1 MYTLIKK
8 TFHRVGKKL
17 FVRNCVT
24 SQGQT
29 KYIKTI
35 EDMAHPKS
43 LPLLG
48 TKLDLIFAGGGTK
61 LHEYIDKRHKQLGPI
76 FYEKLEGDTK
86 LVFVSDPMLIKSV
99 FLSLEGKY
107 PAHILPEPWVLYEK
121 FYGSKRGLF
130 FMNGEEWLTNR
141 RIMNKLLL
149 REDSIKWIEEPV
161 KNTVE
166 KFVQYWKTE
175 VKDGTVANLESDL
188 YRLSTEVILSILI
201 GTNSSLKYSAHY
213 EELLTM
219 LSETVKKIFQTT
231 TKLFGLPL
239 NLCLRLNLNVWRNF
253 KESVDM
259 SLLLAQ
265 KLVSEMLLKRDDNNG
280 LVHKLLAENVSD
292 NLIIRIVADFI
303 IAAGDTT
310 AYTSIWSL
318 FLLAQ
323 NDEISHEI
331 RTGNIGYVK
340 NVRTN
345 IPCNITSKRNFSFEG
360 FVQWQGQ
367 TYASISNSSLVHLM
381 QDGLLYVHDTTGLPW
396 WATIITSTVLL
407 RSFMT
412 LPLTIYTNLI
422 LAKVENISLE
432 LKDLV
437 EELKRETAMAKKM
450 YKLTNKQAIILYK
463 RSLKK
468 QWRSLIVR
476 DNCHPLK
483 ASLVM
488 WVQIPI
494 WVCMSFAL
502 RNLVNCPSGDPAALV
517 TLMELAAGG
526 IGWIPNLT
534 EPDHSYILPVA
545 FGMTNLA
552 VIEIQKM
559 SKLRQP
565 SKIYNIFTNMFRV
578 FSIIMIPV
586 AASVPS
592 CMCLYWVTS
601 SSFGIVQNLCLLSPS
616 LRRKLRIPE
625 APSELEQPYSHMKDE
640 VRLLLQKITP
650 KKYQ

>member
-340 NVRTN
+340 NV
-345 IPCNITSKRNFSFEG
+345 
-360 FVQWQGQ
+360 
-367 TYASISNSSLVHLM
+367 
-381 QDGLLYVHDTTGLPW
+381 
-396 WATIITSTVLL
+396 
-407 RSFMT
+407 
-412 LPLTIYTNLI
+412 
-422 LAKVENISLE
+422 
-432 LKDLV
+432 
-437 EELKRETAMAKKM
+437 
-450 YKLTNKQAIILYK
+450 
-463 RSLKK
+463 
-468 QWRSLIVR
+468 
-476 DNCHPLK
+476 
-483 ASLVM
+483 
-488 WVQIPI
+488 
-494 WVCMSFAL
+494 
-502 RNLVNCPSGDPAALV
+502 
-517 TLMELAAGG
+517 
-526 IGWIPNLT
+526 
-534 EPDHSYILPVA
+534 
-545 FGMTNLA
+545 
-552 VIEIQKM
+552 
-559 SKLRQP
+559 
-565 SKIYNIFTNMFRV
+565 
-578 FSIIMIPV
+578 
-586 AASVPS
+586 
-592 CMCLYWVTS
+592 
-601 SSFGIVQNLCLLSPS
+601 NLCLLSPS

-640 VRLLLQKITP
+640 TPIIASIYTSGRDEQYFSKAHKFLPYRWDRNDPRRKDLVNHVTSASVPFALGARTMNFIMKYDIGIPNTLQV
-650 KKYQ
+650 

>member
-1 MYTLIKK
+1 MNKLLLREDSIKWIEEPVKNTVEKFVQYWKTEVKDGTVANLESDCIDCLRKRTLRRTSNYALRNCQKIFQ
-8 TFHRVGKKL
+8 TTTKL
-17 FVRNCVT
+17 F
-24 SQGQT
+24 G
-29 KYIKTI
+29 
-35 EDMAHPKS
+35 
-43 LPLLG
+43 LPLNLCLRLNLNVWRNFKESVDMSLLLAQ
-48 TKLDLIFAGGGTK
+48 KLVSEMLLKRDDNNGSLHTHQFGVYSYWHKMMKYHMKYGQEMAT

-188 YRLSTEVILSILI
+188 YRLSTE
-201 GTNSSLKYSAHY
+201 
-213 EELLTM
+213 
-219 LSETVKKIFQTT
+219 
-231 TKLFGLPL
+231 
-239 NLCLRLNLNVWRNF
+239 
-253 KESVDM
+253 
-259 SLLLAQ
+259 AQ

-340 NVRTN
+340 NV
-345 IPCNITSKRNFSFEG
+345 
-360 FVQWQGQ
+360 
-367 TYASISNSSLVHLM
+367 
-381 QDGLLYVHDTTGLPW
+381 
-396 WATIITSTVLL
+396 
-407 RSFMT
+407 
-412 LPLTIYTNLI
+412 
-422 LAKVENISLE
+422 
-432 LKDLV
+432 
-437 EELKRETAMAKKM
+437 
-450 YKLTNKQAIILYK
+450 
-463 RSLKK
+463 
-468 QWRSLIVR
+468 
-476 DNCHPLK
+476 
-483 ASLVM
+483 
-488 WVQIPI
+488 
-494 WVCMSFAL
+494 
-502 RNLVNCPSGDPAALV
+502 
-517 TLMELAAGG
+517 
-526 IGWIPNLT
+526 
-534 EPDHSYILPVA
+534 
-545 FGMTNLA
+545 
-552 VIEIQKM
+552 
-559 SKLRQP
+559 
-565 SKIYNIFTNMFRV
+565 
-578 FSIIMIPV
+578 
-586 AASVPS
+586 
-592 CMCLYWVTS
+592 
-601 SSFGIVQNLCLLSPS
+601 NLCLLSPS

-640 VRLLLQKITP
+640 TPIIASIYTSGRDEQYFSKAHKFLPYRWDRNDPRRKDLVNHVTSASVPFALGARTMNFIMKYDIGIPNTLQV
-650 KKYQ
+650 

>member
-340 NVRTN
+340 NVVKESMRLYPVAPFLTRILPKN
-345 IPCNITSKRNFSFEG
+345 DILGDFQLPENTPII
-360 FVQWQGQ
+360 
-367 TYASISNSSLVHLM
+367 ASIYTSGRDEQYFSKAHKF
-381 QDGLLYVHDTTGLPW
+381 LPYRW
-396 WATIITSTVLL
+396 D
-407 RSFMT
+407 RND
-412 LPLTIYTNLI
+412 PRR
-422 LAKVENISLE
+422 
-432 LKDLV
+432 KDLV
-437 EELKRETAMAKKM
+437 
-450 YKLTNKQAIILYK
+450 N
-463 RSLKK
+463 
-468 QWRSLIVR
+468 
-476 DNCHPLK
+476 H
-483 ASLVM
+483 
-488 WVQIPI
+488 
-494 WVCMSFAL
+494 
-502 RNLVNCPSGDPAALV
+502 V
-517 TLMELAAGG
+517 T
-526 IGWIPNLT
+526 
-534 EPDHSYILPVA
+534 S
-545 FGMTNLA
+545 
-552 VIEIQKM
+552 
-559 SKLRQP
+559 
-565 SKIYNIFTNMFRV
+565 
-578 FSIIMIPV
+578 
-586 AASVPS
+586 ASVPFALGARS
-592 CMCLYWVTS
+592 CIGRKMAMLQLTEFITQIVHNFDLKCGNVAKVSPVTS
-601 SSFGIVQNLCLLSPS
+601 QVLVPS
-616 LRRKLRIPE
+616 CPV
-625 APSELEQPYSHMKDE
+625 ELIISQRNK
-640 VRLLLQKITP
+640 
-650 KKYQ
+650 

>member
-188 YRLSTEVILSILI
+188 YRLSTE
-201 GTNSSLKYSAHY
+201 
-213 EELLTM
+213 
-219 LSETVKKIFQTT
+219 
-231 TKLFGLPL
+231 
-239 NLCLRLNLNVWRNF
+239 
-253 KESVDM
+253 
-259 SLLLAQ
+259 AQ

-640 VRLLLQKITP
+640 TP
-650 KKYQ
+650 IIASIYTSGRDEQYFSKAHKFLPYRWDRNDPRRKDLVNHIVHNFDLKCGNVAKVSPVTSQVLVPSCPVELIISQRNK

>member
-188 YRLSTEVILSILI
+188 YRLSTE
-201 GTNSSLKYSAHY
+201 
-213 EELLTM
+213 
-219 LSETVKKIFQTT
+219 
-231 TKLFGLPL
+231 
-239 NLCLRLNLNVWRNF
+239 
-253 KESVDM
+253 
-259 SLLLAQ
+259 AQ

-640 VRLLLQKITP
+640 TPIIASIYTSGRDEQYFSKAHKFLPYRWDRNDPRRKDLVNHVTSASVPFALGARLFTILT
-650 KKYQ
+650 

>member
-188 YRLSTEVILSILI
+188 YRLSTE
-201 GTNSSLKYSAHY
+201 
-213 EELLTM
+213 
-219 LSETVKKIFQTT
+219 
-231 TKLFGLPL
+231 
-239 NLCLRLNLNVWRNF
+239 
-253 KESVDM
+253 
-259 SLLLAQ
+259 AQ

-640 VRLLLQKITP
+640 TPIIASIYTSGRDEQYFSKAHKFLPYRWDRNDPRRKDLVNHVTSASVPFALGARTMNFIMKYDIGIPNTLQV
-650 KKYQ
+650 